1 MSADYRANALVEH
14 IRPQC
19 EPIPLEIQGNF
30 APAVGCL
37 YEWRTDYWV
46 EYPEADILQVGTESC
61 LPLRS
66 GLFNLR
72 FENQLGL
79 TALQPFADDRPLV
92 PPCYVEVIS
101 PKFPSPAAHLHFYR
115 VLLDDLFARAARLP
129 FTFGG
134 PTARSVLE
142 TLRPPTPLFALH
154 FLYHFASTLTAA
166 LAVVQA
172 APHRKLRDFPDLVPL
187 AEVVEAD
194 ADVLLSIVR
203 SPERWVPARGFALA
217 QRLNDH
223 APTHV
228 WQRCPE
234 ETTDTPENR
243 FVRHFLQQLLTTA
256 EALPAQRWWANVPS
270 TRQATVREIAALL
283 RHAVVQ
289 PPLADVGPLH
299 RLPLNSQVLLRR
311 DGYREMLDLWQ
322 RFQHARRPLFAPLQ
336 QALEV
341 RDIATLYEFWC
352 FFKLATEIQDAL
364 QVEPV
369 LHLVTSDAH
378 GLEWRAEARF
388 GRLGRLLYNHTY
400 RWPNSYSVPL
410 RPDFTWVVGGKPQ
423 VVLDAKF
430 RLKWLVSAEEEADDE
445 KDSTPSATAKR
456 EDLYKM
462 HAYRDALG
470 IRAAVAVYP
479 GDQTLFYDV
488 RHGRYDTLTLDALLN
503 SDLSGIGALPLKPG

>member
-1 MSADYRANALVEH
+1 MITDYRASALVEQ
-14 IRPQC
+14 IQPWC
-19 EPIPLEIQGNF
+19 EPIPPEMQAYF
-30 APAVGCL
+30 TPAVGCL
-37 YEWRTDYWV
+37 YEWRDHWV
-46 EYPEADILQVGTESC
+46 EYPDADDLQAGTESC
-61 LPLRS
+61 LSPRL

-79 TALQPFADDRPLV
+79 TALQPFASGRPLA

-101 PKFPSPAAHLHFYR
+101 PKFPAPAAHLRFYR
-115 VLLDDLFARAARLP
+115 ALLDDLFARAARLP

-154 FLYHFASTLTAA
+154 FLYHFASDLAAA

-203 SPERWVPARGFALA
+203 SPERWVPARGFTLA
-217 QRLNDH
+217 QRLGDR
-223 APTHV
+223 APTRV

-243 FVRHFLQQLLTTA
+243 FVRHFLQQLLTAA
-256 EALPAQRWWANVPS
+256 EALPAQRWWANVPPV
-270 TRQATVREIAALL
+270 RQATVREIAALL
-283 RHAVVQ
+283 RHAISQ

-299 RLPLNSQVLLRR
+299 RLPLYSQVLLRR

-322 RFQHARRPLFAPLQ
+322 RFQQARRPLFAPLQ
-336 QALEV
+336 QALET
-341 RDIATLYEFWC
+341 RDIATLYEFWV
-352 FFKLATEIQDAL
+352 FFRLATAIQETL

-369 LHLVTSDAH
+369 LHLSTSDKY
-378 GLEWRAEARF
+378 GLKWGAEARF
-388 GRLGRLLYNHTY
+388 GRSGRLLYNHTY
-400 RWPNSYSVPL
+400 HRPNSYSVPL
-410 RPDFTWVVGGKPQ
+410 RPDFTWMVGGKLQ

-430 RLKWLVSAEEEADDE
+430 RLEWLTPAEEEAE
-445 KDSTPSATAKR
+445 TPSATAKR

-462 HAYRDALG
+462 HTYRDALD

-479 GDQTLFYDV
+479 GDQALFYDV
-488 RHGRYDTLTLDALLN
+488 GRKYYNTLTLNALLN
-503 SDLSGIGALPLKPG
+503 GDLSGVGALPLKPG